1 MKEDCIWKKYS
12 KLAGNSI
19 QYIVLLRTSCS
30 THDHIPACDLVLFEC
45 SQKQEQNKSLKKKK
59 AVIPVLKV

>member
-19 QYIVLLRTSCS
+19 QYIVLLSTPCS

-45 SQKQEQNKSLKKKK
+45 SQKQNKSLKKKK